1 MSAKEN
7 LKEALRHCENA
18 LKLCPQNER
27 AQSLRRQILSKIE
40 KGRERQQD
48 LKEKRDNFWAFI
60 GNIGFLI
67 LLSSM
72 ILLLVAGVLTGLY
85 FLGRWLQSIMPFSSG
100 PTSNSQS
107 PSILPPTQPP
117 QISSPSPDVDFSFIA
132 WCLDH
137 GFIFGILAGIML
149 TVMFFLFGERYFKV
163 VGIPCVVAGM
173 GIALVLSYVFPGFV
187 PYWNGT
193 GFILSFIFTLLATI
207 LPMFFR
213 RN

>member
-1 MSAKEN
+1 MN
-7 LKEALRHCENA
+7 LKEGLNA
-18 LKLCPQNER
+18 CKRAIELCPQSEYAKSVRDN
-27 AQSLRRQILSKIE
+27 ILSMMKE
-40 KGRERQQD
+40 QHQRQME
-48 LKEKRDNFWAFI
+48 LAEARGKFW
-60 GNIGFLI
+60 G
-67 LLSSM
+67 M
-72 ILLLVAGVLTGLY
+72 IRVFCYWAVICVGVLLVVGGVITGLC
-85 FLGRWLQSIMPFSSG
+85 FLGRWLYSIMPFSSE
-100 PTSNSQS
+100 PASNSPN

-117 QISSPSPDVDFSFIA
+117 QISPPTNSPDVDFSFIA
-132 WCLDH
+132 LCLDH